1 MLASFFVP
9 FASFALL
16 AEGGVFVGWR
26 VFGEGDAV
34 VFADVGEGFAA
45 EGFGFEGGAQVCE
58 VGAAGSEVA
67 VEGAVGDAGELGK
80 LGFSVGSVH
89 E

>member
-1 MLASFFVP
+1 MKRQALLASFFVP
-9 FASFALL
+9 FCAHLLL

-45 EGFGFEGGAQVCE
+45 EGFGFEGGA
-58 VGAAGSEVA
+58 
-67 VEGAVGDAGELGK
+67 
-80 LGFSVGSVH
+80 
-89 E
+89 